1 MSVRARLERY
11 GLAPSKARGQN
22 FLASSRTAARIVEL
36 TDIQADDAAVEVGP
50 GLGDLTREIAQR
62 ARRVIALEIDS
73 GLIQLLAEAE
83 LPPNVEVR
91 HQDVLKADLGGIS
104 RELGSPTVLIGNL
117 PYVIAGRFI
126 GTLLGPRTPFRR
138 WGFMLQSEVAER
150 VIAEPNS
157 PGYGPLAVWTRIW
170 TQAEIVLELSPDEFV
185 PKPKVRSSFVV
196 FEPRPDPPAIAD
208 VSLLRELVRTS
219 FQHRRKTLRAA
230 LRKRIPEIE
239 AALEA
244 SGVDSQRR
252 AETLDPDEF
261 IKIVLELSQLR
272 S

>member
-1 MSVRARLERY
+1 MPRLR
-11 GLAPSKARGQN
+11 
-22 FLASSRTAARIVEL
+22 
-36 TDIQADDAAVEVGP
+36 VGP

-91 HQDVLKADLGGIS
+91 HQDVLKADLGGIWRAS
-104 RELGSPTVLIGNL
+104 SVRPTVLIGNL

-138 WGFMLQSEVAER
+138 WGFMLQTEVAER

-185 PKPKVRSSFVV
+185 PQ
-196 FEPRPDPPAIAD
+196 
-208 VSLLRELVRTS
+208 T
-219 FQHRRKTLRAA
+219 QGA
-230 LRKRIPEIE
+230 L
-239 AALEA
+239 
-244 SGVDSQRR
+244 
-252 AETLDPDEF
+252 
-261 IKIVLELSQLR
+261 QLR
-272 S
+272 GL

>member
-22 FLASSRTAARIVEL
+22 FLASSGTAERIVDL
-36 TDIQADDAAVEVGP
+36 TGIRAEDAAVEVGP
-50 GLGDLTREIAQR
+50 GLGDLTRAIARR

-73 GLIQLLAEAE
+73 GLIQLLADAE

-104 RELGSPTVLIGNL
+104 RELGSPSVLIGNL
-117 PYVIAGRFI
+117 PYVIAGRFL

-138 WGFMLQSEVAER
+138 WGFMLQTEVAER
-150 VIAEPNS
+150 VIAEPGTS
-157 PGYGPLAVWTRIW
+157 GYGPLAVWTRIW
-170 TQAEIVLELSPDEFV
+170 TQAEIVLELSPNEFV

-196 FEPRPDPPAIAD
+196 FEPRPNPPTIVD
-208 VSLLRELVRTS
+208 VPLLRELVRVS

-244 SGVDSQRR
+244 AGVDSQRR
-252 AETLDPDEF
+252 AETLDPGEF
-261 IKIVLELSQLR
+261 IEVVSRLSHPGL
-272 S
+272 